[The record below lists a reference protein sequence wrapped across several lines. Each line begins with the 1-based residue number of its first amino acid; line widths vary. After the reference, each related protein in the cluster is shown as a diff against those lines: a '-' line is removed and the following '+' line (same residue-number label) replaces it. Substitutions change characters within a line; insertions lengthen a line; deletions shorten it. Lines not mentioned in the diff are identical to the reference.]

1 MDKSNF
7 KPGALVKVVS
17 PFIKKHKKFKGM
29 IGKVRSVI
37 GDMDEHI
44 DCITTVFVDFP
55 YNNKCSFEFLE
66 EELEY
71 IGEEEKEA
79 KEEVKEEPKK
89 ERKYHKARQDD
100 LKKDDVP
107 IINSNNLITSNK
119 VASVRIEDNEPW
131 TEQYVA
137 QDADEN
143 FVKDYILGNVFRP
156 TKTNDPEP
164 KYDIER
170 AIFHRIYSLYDKQRD
185 WANIERGA
193 YNWYRKDVFS
203 KSGDYDTKDWRKNAL
218 GDKRNILRSKFEGWY
233 YRFQIGGD
241 RFFLRRAIIPSNE
254 NEPEAIFERVCIDY
268 AMGNFFT
275 SEKDAKRSVLFQ
287 KLKTFFKFEKG

>member
-37 GDMDEHI
+37 GDVDEHI

-71 IGEEEKEA
+71 IGEEETK
-79 KEEVKEEPKK
+79 KEVKEEPKK

-107 IINSNNLITSNK
+107 IINSNNLVTSNK

-137 QDADEN
+137 QDEDED
-143 FVKDYILGNVFRP
+143 FVKNYILGNVFRP
-156 TKTNDPEP
+156 TRTNDPEP

-170 AIFHRIYSLYDKQRD
+170 AIHHRIYSLYDKQRD

-203 KSGDYDTKDWRKNAL
+203 KSGEYNTKDWRKNVL
-218 GDKRNILRSKFEGWY
+218 GDKRNILRSKFENSY

-241 RFFLRRAIIPSNE
+241 MFFLRKAVMPLDE
-254 NEPEAIFERVCIDY
+254 NYPEPIFERVCIDY

-275 SEKDAKRSVLFQ
+275 SEKDAKRSLLFQ